1 MSPGCQQVIP
11 STHHKHR
18 SKKIIWIKIKTNN
31 GKFCFAKLSIF
42 PGHHACCTWDEW
54 NVSILSKNP
63 LVCILLQINQSTI
76 TLFPSLLLLND
87 LVWIFRGFVTWVC
100 FEVFLWQ
107 TAPVYNTHIVVFCRG
122 RWGGGWEGVYLQG
135 VLYKRKVAI
144 ARLSK
149 IVNY

>member
-11 STHHKHR
+11 SAHHKHR

-63 LVCILLQINQSTI
+63 LVCVLLQINQSTI

-107 TAPVYNTHIVVFCRG
+107 TAPVYNTHIVVFCMRG
-122 RWGGGWEGVYLQG
+122 GEADEKACICKVCCIKLQSCNSQAF
-135 VLYKRKVAI
+135 KDC
-144 ARLSK
+144 
-149 IVNY
+149 